1 MAEAAS
7 AALSEE
13 GVMMKTKLAASAP
26 APTDDDAL
34 LSHAWSIPAAW
45 QPNAEEEAAC
55 GNNGS
60 NHLAPLPLTAEETV
74 LLPGNG
80 RALALTLPSTA
91 WADDNGNGK
100 SSGSGSTLV
109 ARLSSELVARRNRF
123 VCLQV
128 ATMAAEQLASV
139 SAARAACD
147 ARALRRA
154 AAMFLSTLEVEGAI
168 VAAAIH
174 YPRARSKAPALSAAA
189 AAGEEEEQERDS
201 GGLFPHV
208 YVELLCTN
216 APGRGYG
223 TALLRH
229 VEAFAA
235 AHAEPLLRA
244 ALDEASGSSSDA
256 DSSDSS
262 GSNVASGSST
272 NSLAS
277 IASSGASASTN
288 SGSPS
293 AAKPLRL
300 RGIKLLAVESA
311 AAFYAANGYA
321 PPDAAREMFR
331 PL

>member
-1 MAEAAS
+1 
-7 AALSEE
+7 
-13 GVMMKTKLAASAP
+13 MMKTKLAASAP
-26 APTDDDAL
+26 APTDDAL

-74 LLPGNG
+74 LLPGNR

-91 WADDNGNGK
+91 WAQAVDNGK
-100 SSGSGSTLV
+100 SSSGSGSTLV

-139 SAARAACD
+139 SAARTACD

-154 AAMFLSTLEVEGAI
+154 AAMFLSTLEVEGSI

-174 YPRARSKAPALSAAA
+174 YPRARSKAPAVTAAA

-244 ALDEASGSSSDA
+244 ALDVEASGGGSDA
-256 DSSDSS
+256 DSSASS
-262 GSNVASGSST
+262 GSNIASGSST

-277 IASSGASASTN
+277 IASSGAN